1 MLFFSY
7 HKLFKVPTNPHSLY
21 FNSIFLTPT
30 HPIQLPHPLK
40 TLKKISIFSLIMKK
54 LYRKGTVHPTPPLV
68 SDHLSFL
75 PAAILTLAAA
85 LSQEDKEVL
94 AYLISCS
101 PGSGNFPG
109 DVSTNR
115 RNIHKLKTPN
125 SASETA
131 VSGAKSCSSAVS
143 GGGRAE
149 RVLSGEFSGNR
160 RNTHKLKTPNSAT
173 ETSGGGTKG
182 GAAMSGGV
190 SGGAD
195 HPASFNCDCF
205 SCYMS
210 YWAKWDLSPNRQLI
224 HEILD
229 AYEEGL
235 QSKKEKSKKERRNK
249 NKGYSSNSSGSV
261 ELKKTSSESNL
272 NINGS
277 VPDGSGESDPVEETS
292 GNHGGGDEDES
303 GGEEGGEKGSV
314 RKFVSFIGEKI
325 WSVWT

>member
-1 MLFFSY
+1 
-7 HKLFKVPTNPHSLY
+7 
-21 FNSIFLTPT
+21 
-30 HPIQLPHPLK
+30 
-40 TLKKISIFSLIMKK
+40 MKK

-75 PAAILTLAAA
+75 PVAILTLAAA

-101 PGSGNFPG
+101 TGSGKLSG
-109 DVSTNR
+109 DFSTNR
-115 RNIHKLKTPN
+115 RNTHKLKTPN

-131 VSGAKSCSSAVS
+131 VSGAKSGSSAVCGGV
-143 GGGRAE
+143 GGGGGAE

-160 RNTHKLKTPNSAT
+160 RNTHKLKIPNSAT
-173 ETSGGGTKG
+173 ETSSGGGTKG
-182 GAAMSGGV
+182 GAAVSGGV
-190 SGGAD
+190 GGVAD

-210 YWAKWDLSPNRQLI
+210 YWVKWDLSPNRQLI

-249 NKGYSSNSSGSV
+249 NKGSNISSGSV
-261 ELKKTSSESNL
+261 ELKTTSSESNL

-277 VPDGSGESDPVEETS
+277 VPAGSIESDPVEETS
-292 GNHGGGDEDES
+292 GNHSGGDEDES

>member
-1 MLFFSY
+1 
-7 HKLFKVPTNPHSLY
+7 
-21 FNSIFLTPT
+21 
-30 HPIQLPHPLK
+30 
-40 TLKKISIFSLIMKK
+40 MKK

-75 PAAILTLAAA
+75 PVAILTLAAA

-101 PGSGNFPG
+101 TGSG
-109 DVSTNR
+109 
-115 RNIHKLKTPN
+115 K
-125 SASETA
+125 
-131 VSGAKSCSSAVS
+131 
-143 GGGRAE
+143 
-149 RVLSGEFSGNR
+149 LSGDFSTNR

>member
-1 MLFFSY
+1 
-7 HKLFKVPTNPHSLY
+7 
-21 FNSIFLTPT
+21 
-30 HPIQLPHPLK
+30 
-40 TLKKISIFSLIMKK
+40 MKK

-75 PAAILTLAAA
+75 PVAILTLAAA

-101 PGSGNFPG
+101 TGSGNFSG
-109 DVSTNR
+109 DFSNNR
-115 RNIHKLKTPN
+115 RNTHKLKTPN
-125 SASETA
+125 SASDA
-131 VSGAKSCSSAVS
+131 VSGAKNGSSAVS
-143 GGGRAE
+143 GGVGGGGGAE

-173 ETSGGGTKG
+173 ETSFGGGTKG
-182 GAAMSGGV
+182 GAAVSGGV
-190 SGGAD
+190 GGAAD

-210 YWAKWDLSPNRQLI
+210 YWVKWDLSPNRQLI

-249 NKGYSSNSSGSV
+249 NKGSNISSGSV

-277 VPDGSGESDPVEETS
+277 VPGGSGEPDPVEETS
-292 GNHGGGDEDES
+292 GNHGGGDEDEC